1 MQVPGGRPGSSNATY
16 VDRRYYYVCL
26 QVNKSWSK
34 GKREDI
40 YWVSSDLVEKEES
53 DMLSDIEEEEKMTN
67 VSLPAS
73 LAQYIQTPNLFTE
86 MICRRFF

>member
-1 MQVPGGRPGSSNATY
+1 M
-16 VDRRYYYVCL
+16 
-26 QVNKSWSK
+26 
-34 GKREDI
+34 
-40 YWVSSDLVEKEES
+40 SSDLVEKEES